1 VEQRLSQLELSVNRH
16 DEQIAKLF
24 SQVSD
29 MNVHLT
35 SIQKTLDQIKY
46 IAVGMVIY
54 FTLQEFGFFA
64 AFKVA
69 SKAVG

>member
-1 VEQRLSQLELSVNRH
+1 MESRVERLEQTTARH

-24 SQVSD
+24 SQMSD

-54 FTLQEFGFFA
+54 FTLQELGFFA

-69 SKAVG
+69 SKVVA

>member
-1 VEQRLSQLELSVNRH
+1 VEDRVKRLEDATARH

-24 SQVSD
+24 SQMSD

-54 FTLQEFGFFA
+54 FTLQELGFFA

-69 SKAVG
+69 GKAVT

>member
-1 VEQRLSQLELSVNRH
+1 MEQRVERLEQAIARH
-16 DEQIAKLF
+16 DEQISKLF
-24 SQVSD
+24 SQMSD

-46 IAVGMVIY
+46 IAIGMMVY

-64 AFKVA
+64 AFKTV
-69 SKAVG
+69 SKVVG

>member
-1 VEQRLSQLELSVNRH
+1 MEDRVKRLEDATARH

-24 SQVSD
+24 SQMSD

-54 FTLQEFGFFA
+54 FTLQELGFFA

-69 SKAVG
+69 GKAVT

>member
-1 VEQRLSQLELSVNRH
+1 VEDRVKRLEDATARH

-24 SQVSD
+24 SQMSD

-54 FTLQEFGFFA
+54 FTLQELGFFA